1 MSIMI
6 IKIILCGQ
14 NIAQNIADI
23 EHFSLLQGVA
33 FETQRLRANLYDS
46 SRESPLVFKISTRI
60 SNEEQRVFITGG
72 AGTGISHVIS
82 FI

>member
-1 MSIMI
+1 MI

-33 FETQRLRANLYDS
+33 FETQRLKQG
-46 SRESPLVFKISTRI
+46 ERI
-60 SNEEQRVFITGG
+60 FMIPQEKVL
-72 AGTGISHVIS
+72 
-82 FI
+82 